1 MGSSEPAAEHSI
13 AHGWK
18 MLTVIA
24 AAALTAF
31 GALFLGA
38 RWNRAKHNKPPER

>member
-1 MGSSEPAAEHSI
+1 MGNSDDVSY
-13 AHGWK
+13 GWK

-24 AAALTAF
+24 TFALMTF

-38 RWNRAKHNKPPER
+38 RWNHR